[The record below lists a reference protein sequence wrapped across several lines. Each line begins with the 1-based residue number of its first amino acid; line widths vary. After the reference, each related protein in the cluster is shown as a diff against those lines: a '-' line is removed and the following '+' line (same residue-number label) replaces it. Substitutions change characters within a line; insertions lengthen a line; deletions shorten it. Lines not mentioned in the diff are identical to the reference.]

1 MPRFSVA
8 FSKRK
13 PAADVVENV
22 PVTNSEAP
30 SFRVIERSE
39 IQNGRSFDGGA
50 RLARASKSFPIKT
63 NHLVDFEQEDNMFAD
78 LKVNRYVFFLIL
90 FSPPISHPLPVEHIP
105 GGTHLLS
112 AFPCHKSVHC
122 QAFADLA
129 PSANDYSS
137 RGSNISN
144 TTKGTSTD
152 TSSRHSN
159 ASTAPS
165 SADMGGS
172 NGYDDNRPPPKSAP
186 QEGPSRNGSK
196 SIGSGLLDRAT
207 RTFSF
212 GGQKK
217 HSIPPPKQD
226 PIPDLPPVLS
236 LGGENPGAGIS
247 RGMTASTASTA
258 TPTNTTTGS
267 SDTAP
272 GGGGG
277 GALDLGGD
285 FGSMFKSFD
294 KRASTA
300 TLTLANQDLA
310 APRSLTGNRYGPPG
324 PISPDTMTPT
334 EPLLNQRHSPTY
346 SDDTPTSPA
355 SVQDDVPPPVP
366 RHEHLNSFKYSSR
379 PSDVVEDED
388 AKLLRDSFKAMKFLS
403 DPKDKPQGHSSR
415 PRYGEDSFT
424 AVPSK
429 PIASNF
435 EKEENMFEGSLSRV
449 NRVSHRYAPRSSNPP
464 RNKVM
469 TPAQFEKYRQ
479 DKEGL
484 GTAQQLNNNIKPT
497 AKVEDDED
505 DEINYDDDEDEQEK
519 SKQQTRQR
527 RKQEAHMAVYRQQMM
542 KVTGETNAAPLPT
555 RQPVRP
561 GMVPS
566 SSAPTLS
573 HLKAPSP
580 DPAATTGTS
589 SEEDDEDVPLAILQ
603 AHGFPTK
610 NRPPTRLSTSGS
622 NPNLRASV
630 VGMPGVRAPSAMGG
644 DSASMSGRRHSTLP
658 AFARNLPQDPF
669 VGASIAR
676 PAIRE
681 SLTFGGDARQPSP
694 QPPQAGP
701 LPPGGLVGVIAN
713 EERSRAMRRGSP
725 SIDHNKLIGGAMN
738 AGNGNVGYDPFAAMP
753 PHMMYQQGGGM
764 PGMHGMPQ
772 MHQMPQP
779 PMLTPGDQA
788 QIQMTHQMQQFM
800 QMQMQFMQMMA
811 GNPNGGG
818 APQMQQQQPPMQP
831 SYGGHMPGNQ
841 SMGDL
846 SRHSLMIDPMMEPR
860 RMDHGMRTMSMVQPS
875 SASFMAPGGRQG
887 PPSIRGSGGHGTYS
901 PSIAPSERS
910 NVGLPGRY
918 RPVSQ
923 APAAAAPLPGQHV
936 RSNTMSGGLSLS
948 NWSDDKS
955 KSTVKLMANSRDG
968 SDDDDEQGWEA
979 MKTKREKKRS
989 IWRTK
994 RNTANEL
1001 NIAF

>member
-1 MPRFSVA
+1 MT
-8 FSKRK
+8 
-13 PAADVVENV
+13 D
-22 PVTNSEAP
+22 
-30 SFRVIERSE
+30 
-39 IQNGRSFDGGA
+39 Q
-50 RLARASKSFPIKT
+50 
-63 NHLVDFEQEDNMFAD
+63 
-78 LKVNRYVFFLIL
+78 
-90 FSPPISHPLPVEHIP
+90 
-105 GGTHLLS
+105 
-112 AFPCHKSVHC
+112 
-122 QAFADLA
+122 
-129 PSANDYSS
+129 SS
-137 RGSNISN
+137 NRGSNISN

-152 TSSRHSN
+152 NSSRHSN

-165 SADMGGS
+165 SADMGAA
-172 NGYDDNRPPPKSAP
+172 NGQDDNRPPPKSAP
-186 QEGPSRNGSK
+186 QDGPSRNSSK

-226 PIPDLPPVLS
+226 PIPDLPPMLS
-236 LGGENPGAGIS
+236 LGGQNPGAGIS

-258 TPTNTTTGS
+258 TPSNTER
-267 SDTAP
+267 
-272 GGGGG
+272 G
-277 GALDLGGD
+277 GAEGGESGLDLGGD

-300 TLTLANQDLA
+300 TLTLANQDSA
-310 APRSLTGNRYGPPG
+310 APRSLTANRYGPPG
-324 PISPDTMTPT
+324 PVSPDNITPT
-334 EPLLNQRHSPTY
+334 EPLLNQRHSQY
-346 SDDTPTSPA
+346 SDDTATSPTYA
-355 SVQDDVPPPVP
+355 QTDAPPPVP
-366 RHEHLNSFKYSSR
+366 RHEHLNSFKYSNR
-379 PSDVVEDED
+379 PADIVEDED
-388 AKLLRDSFKAMKFLS
+388 AKLLRDSFTAMKFLS
-403 DPKDKPQGHSSR
+403 DPNDRPDMHSSR
-415 PRYGEDSFT
+415 PRYGDDYS

-435 EKEENMFEGSLSRV
+435 QKEDNMFEGSMSRI
-449 NRVSHRYAPRSSNPP
+449 NRVSHRYAPRASNPP

-484 GTAQQLNNNIKPT
+484 GAAQQMNHNVKPV
-497 AKVEDDED
+497 AKAEADED
-505 DEINYDDDEDEQEK
+505 DEINYEDDDDEQEK
-519 SKQQTRQR
+519 SKQQAKQR

-542 KVTGETNAAPLPT
+542 KVTGETNSTPLPT
-555 RQPVRP
+555 RPPVRP
-561 GMVPS
+561 GLGSS
-566 SSAPTLS
+566 SSAPVLS

-580 DPAATTGTS
+580 DPGTTGAS

-603 AHGFPTK
+603 AHGFPAK

-630 VGMPGVRAPSAMGG
+630 VGPSAGGRAPSVMGG
-644 DSASMSGRRHSTLP
+644 DTASLSGRRHSTLP

-681 SLTFGGDARQPSP
+681 SLMFGDARQPSP
-694 QPPQAGP
+694 QPPQGP

-713 EERSRAMRRGSP
+713 EERSRALRRGSP
-725 SIDHNKLIGGAMN
+725 NIDPNKLIGGAANPN
-738 AGNGNVGYDPFAAMP
+738 ANTGYDPYTAIP
-753 PHMMYQQGGGM
+753 PHMMYQGGGM
-764 PGMHGMPQ
+764 PGMPVMPQ
-772 MHQMPQP
+772 MHQMPP

-788 QIQMTHQMQQFM
+788 QIQMTQQMQQFM

-818 APQMQQQQPPMQP
+818 APQMQQQPP
-831 SYGGHMPGNQ
+831 YGGGMPGNQ

-846 SRHSLMIDPMMEPR
+846 SRHSMMVDPMMEPR
-860 RMDHGMRTMSMVQPS
+860 RMDHSMRTMSMVQPS
-875 SASFMAPGGRQG
+875 SASFMAPGRQG
-887 PPSIRGSGGHGTYS
+887 PPSIRGSGGLGAYS

-923 APAAAAPLPGQHV
+923 VPAPSPLPGQHV
-936 RSNTMSGGLSLS
+936 RSNTMSGGLSD
-948 NWSDDKS
+948 WSDDKS
-955 KSTVKLMANSRDG
+955 KSTVKLMGNSREG

-979 MKTKREKKRS
+979 MKAKREKKRS

-994 RNTANEL
+994 RSTTNEL